1 VKPHNPLS
9 PALSE
14 CREIWLQPRG
24 SEPDEPPTRFEVTAS
39 RPHRGMFL
47 VGLGGVTT
55 LDALEPWIGSTVSIS
70 KSSIP
75 EAGEGELYDWE
86 AIGLEVRTLDD
97 ALVGRVVEVMS
108 NAGSGVWVVHA
119 PSESGRGKPRE
130 ILIPVAGEIVKEIDL
145 QSKVA
150 RIDPPRGLLEE

>member
-1 VKPHNPLS
+1 MKPHNPRS

-14 CREIWLQPRG
+14 CREVWLQPRG

-47 VGLGGVTT
+47 VGLEGITT
-55 LDALEPWIGSTVSIS
+55 LDALEAWIGSTVSVA
-70 KSSIP
+70 KSTIP

-86 AIGLEVRTLDD
+86 VIGLEVRTVDD
-97 ALVGRVVEVMS
+97 AVVGRVVDVMS

-119 PSESGRGKPRE
+119 PSEHERGKPHE

-145 QSKVA
+145 KAKVA
-150 RIDPPRGLLEE
+150 RIDPPRGLLED